1 MVSYSTF
8 YYQILL
14 TTKTKK
20 MSIEEWQVI
29 EKEMR
34 LVFEKD
40 KTLTHI
46 EVSFN
51 IQPVKTE
58 KKIARIN
65 IKTYK
70 DEKRNT

>member
-1 MVSYSTF
+1 
-8 YYQILL
+8 
-14 TTKTKK
+14 

-34 LVFEKD
+34 LVFERD

-51 IQPVKTE
+51 VQPVTTN

-70 DEKRNT
+70 DDKRNS

>member
-1 MVSYSTF
+1 
-8 YYQILL
+8 
-14 TTKTKK
+14 

-34 LVFEKD
+34 EVFKRD

-46 EVSFN
+46 EISFN
-51 IQPVKTE
+51 IQPVTTE
-58 KKIARIN
+58 KKISRIN

-70 DEKRNT
+70 DEKHTHITNRTYK

>member
-1 MVSYSTF
+1 
-8 YYQILL
+8 
-14 TTKTKK
+14 

-34 LVFEKD
+34 EVFERD

-51 IQPVKTE
+51 VQPVTTE

-70 DEKRNT
+70 DGKIWKTN

>member
-1 MVSYSTF
+1 
-8 YYQILL
+8 
-14 TTKTKK
+14 

-34 LVFEKD
+34 EVFERD

-51 IQPVKTE
+51 VQPVTTE

-70 DEKRNT
+70 DGKI

>member
-1 MVSYSTF
+1 
-8 YYQILL
+8 
-14 TTKTKK
+14 
-20 MSIEEWQVI
+20 MSIEEWQLI

-34 LVFEKD
+34 LVFERD

-51 IQPVKTE
+51 VQPVTSE

-70 DEKRNT
+70 DGNKKQH